1 MKNTLLFF
9 STFLF
14 LYSCA
19 FTQKIKTGKAAYER
33 KQFAVAIPMLKKEYN
48 KSKSRIEKGKL
59 AMMLGDSY
67 TRTNQSKAAIPWYLS
82 AYDYQFGE
90 EALKAYAYALKRN
103 QQYGEAKKAFKELGI
118 EIGSPYEYR
127 REIQACELAID
138 WAGKN
143 KSQEYTVSTT
153 SFNSP
158 AADYAPTLTPD
169 QQLVFTSD
177 RSDATGTD
185 PYNWT
190 GNAFS
195 DIFTVNLQSNEI
207 TSFSPLINTIH
218 NEGTAVFNPD
228 FTEIYFSRCYSN
240 EKRGDNY
247 CKLMKST
254 KEEDGWSVAQ
264 PLSFVE
270 EKVNYG
276 HPAFS
281 ADGQT
286 LYFSSDHPD
295 GWGGYDIYY
304 STNSLEGW
312 TLPKLLSRG
321 INTQGDEKFPTIHND
336 TLYFSSDYHA
346 GMGGLDIFRTYK
358 MKNDRWSPVHNL
370 RAPINSSEDDFGLI
384 VNTYANNP
392 NDVLQS
398 GFFSSTRKD
407 GTGWDDIYKYEKR
420 LAPPP
425 PPAPDTVEV
434 TEPEPIVYKLLLDV
448 YVLEKIYKI
457 ESDPNSKVLGRRP
470 LNGAKLD
477 AMFGKEK
484 NAYTVGPEGLIQIEL
499 KENTDYRFF
508 ASQSG
513 YLNNTG
519 KFSTKGIGQD
529 PNNPTQKFELEIEL
543 DKIFKNRE
551 ITLENIYYDFDDW
564 AIRTDAE
571 PTLNQLATTLS
582 QNPGIRIELASH
594 TDCQGNNSYNE
605 KLSQKRAQS
614 AVDYLITI
622 GIPAERLAARGY
634 GENAPAIQCACQR
647 CTDDEHQANRRTT
660 FKVID

>member
-1 MKNTLLFF
+1 MKNTLLLLF
-9 STFLF
+9 TLLF

-19 FTQKIKTGKAAYER
+19 FTQKIKNGKAAYDR

-67 TRTNQSKAAIPWYLS
+67 TRTNQSEEAIPWYLS

-90 EALKAYAYALKRN
+90 AALKAYAYALKRN
-103 QQYGEAKKAFKELGI
+103 QQYEEAKKAFKELGI

-138 WAGKN
+138 WAGKD
-143 KSQEYTVSTT
+143 KSKEYTISAAP
-153 SFNSP
+153 FNSP
-158 AADYAPTLTPD
+158 TADYAPTLTPD

-177 RSDATGTD
+177 RTDATGTD

-195 DIFTVNLQSNEI
+195 DIFTVNLQSNEVAP
-207 TSFSPLINTIH
+207 FSPLINTIH
-218 NEGTAVFNPD
+218 NEGTVAFNPT
-228 FTEIYFSRCYSN
+228 FTEIYFSRCYSD

-247 CKLMKST
+247 CKLMMST
-254 KEEDGWSVAQ
+254 KKEDSWSIAK

-304 STNSLEGW
+304 TTQGPDGW
-312 TLPKLLSRG
+312 EMPKLLSRG
-321 INTQGDEKFPTIHND
+321 INTQGNEKFPTIHND

-346 GMGGLDIFRTYK
+346 GMGGLDIFRSYK
-358 MKNDRWSPVHNL
+358 MKNNRWSPVHNL
-370 RAPINSSEDDFGLI
+370 KAPINSSEDDFGLV
-384 VNTYANNP
+384 VNVYANDP
-392 NDVLQS
+392 KDVLQS

-407 GTGWDDIYKYEKR
+407 GAGWDDIYQYEKR
-420 LAPPP
+420 MAPPP
-425 PPAPDTVEV
+425 PPAPDTIEV
-434 TEPEPIVYKLLLDV
+434 IEPEPIVYKLLLDV

-457 ESDPNSKVLGRRP
+457 ADNPNSKILGRRP
-470 LNGAKLD
+470 LSGAKLE

-484 NAYTVGPEGLIQIEL
+484 ETYEVGPEGLVQIEL
-499 KENTDYRFF
+499 NKNTDYRFF
-508 ASQSG
+508 AAKSD

-529 PNNPTQKFELEIEL
+529 ANNPIQKFELEIEL

-571 PTLNQLATTLS
+571 PTLIQLATTLN
-582 QNPGIRIELASH
+582 QNPTIRIELASH
-594 TDCQGNNSYNE
+594 TDCQGNGAYNE
-605 KLSQKRAQS
+605 NLSQKRAQS
-614 AVDYLITI
+614 AVDYLITK
-622 GIPAERLAARGY
+622 GIPAERLTARGY
-634 GENAPAIQCACQR
+634 GEKAPAIQCACQR
-647 CTDDEHQANRRTT
+647 CTDEENQANRRTT